1 MKLVIISGLSG
12 SGKTVA
18 LHTLEDEDYYCVDN
32 LPIGILPQFV
42 ERILTRGVQLYDNI
56 AVGIDARS
64 GSEDL
69 RDFNTIMEWVKQRD
83 TEEKIEIELIYIQ
96 AEQETLIK
104 RFSDTRRKHPLT
116 KKGLPLSEA
125 IEVERSLLKDVALRA
140 NLYVD
145 TTNTNIHELRNY
157 IKQRV
162 ASRKQDSLSL
172 LFHSFGFKNGAPVD
186 SDFVF
191 DVRCLPNPHWEP
203 NLRNLT
209 GQDNGVINFLQDKE
223 DVIQMLEHIKT
234 YLNFVIPKFKKQNRY
249 YLTVSIGCTG
259 GQHRSVYIAET
270 LHDFFRK
277 QHKNVSIHHRE
288 LSQTVDPER

>member
-32 LPIGILPQFV
+32 LPIGLLPQLV
-42 ERILTRGVQLYDNI
+42 DRILSRRIQLYDDI

-64 GSEDL
+64 DSEDL
-69 RDFNTIMEWVKQRD
+69 RDFNTIMEWIKNRD
-83 TEEKIEIELIYIQ
+83 TKTEIEIEIIYIQ
-96 AEQETLIK
+96 AELDTLIK

-125 IEVERSLLKDVALRA
+125 IEVERNLLKDLATCA

-145 TTNTNIHELRNY
+145 TTYTNIHELRSH
-157 IKQRV
+157 IKERV
-162 ASRKQDSLSL
+162 VKRKQSKLSL
-172 LFHSFGFKNGAPVD
+172 LFNSFGFKNGAPAD

-203 NLRNLT
+203 NLRALT
-209 GQDNGVINFLQDKE
+209 GQDPEVIAFLQDQQ
-223 DVIQMLEHIKT
+223 DVQEMLEHIT
-234 YLNFVIPKFKKQNRY
+234 NYLNFVIPKFIKQNRY
-249 YLTVSIGCTG
+249 YITVSIGCTG

-270 LHDFFRK
+270 LHDDFRDNLD
-277 QHKNVSIHHRE
+277 NVSIHHRE
-288 LSQTVDPER
+288 LSK

>member
-32 LPIGILPQFV
+32 LPIGLLPQFV
-42 ERILTRGVQLYDNI
+42 DRILSRRVQLYDHI

-64 GSEDL
+64 DSEDL
-69 RDFNTIMEWVKQRD
+69 RDFNTIIEWIQQRD
-83 TEEKIEIELIYIQ
+83 LETDIEIEIIYIQ
-96 AEQETLIK
+96 AELDTLIK

-116 KKGLPLSEA
+116 RKGLPLSEA
-125 IEVERSLLKDVALRA
+125 IEVERNLLKDVATAA
-140 NLYVD
+140 NLYID
-145 TTNTNIHELRNY
+145 TTYTNIHELRSY
-157 IKQRV
+157 VKDRV
-162 ASRKQDSLSL
+162 VKRQKTNLSL
-172 LFHSFGFKNGAPVD
+172 LFHSFGFKNGAPAD

-203 NLRNLT
+203 NLRALT
-209 GQDNGVINFLQDKE
+209 GQDPEVIAFLQEQD
-223 DVIQMLEHIKT
+223 DVQQMLEHIKK
-234 YLNFVIPKFKKQNRY
+234 YLHFVIPKFINQNRY

-270 LHDFFRK
+270 LHEDFRDRFD
-277 QHKNVSIHHRE
+277 HVSIHHRE
-288 LSQTVDPER
+288 LNQ

>member
-42 ERILTRGVQLYDNI
+42 ERILSRGVQLYDNI

-83 TEEKIEIELIYIQ
+83 TEKIIEIEIIYIQ
-96 AEQETLIK
+96 AELDTLIK

-125 IEVERSLLKDVALRA
+125 IKAERELLKDVATNA

-145 TTNTNIHELRNY
+145 STHTNIHELRSH

-162 ASRKQDSLSL
+162 VARQQNNLSL
-172 LFHSFGFKNGAPVD
+172 LFNSFGFKNGAPAD

-203 NLRNLT
+203 NLRTLT
-209 GQDNGVINFLQDKE
+209 GQDPEVIAFLEKQD
-223 DVIQMLEHIKT
+223 DVHQMMEHIKN

-249 YLTVSIGCTG
+249 YMTVSIGCTG

-270 LHDFFRK
+270 LHDFFRE
-277 QHKNVSIHHRE
+277 QLENVSIHHRE
-288 LSQTVDPER
+288 LS

>member
-42 ERILTRGVQLYDNI
+42 DRILSRGMQLYDNI
-56 AVGIDARS
+56 AVGVDARS

-69 RDFNTIMEWVKQRD
+69 RDFNTIMDWIKQRD
-83 TEEKIEIELIYIQ
+83 KEKQIEIEIIYIQ
-96 AEQETLIK
+96 AELDTLIK

-125 IEVERSLLKDVALRA
+125 IEVERSLLKDVALKA

-145 TTNTNIHELRNY
+145 TTKTNIHELRNY
-157 IKQRV
+157 IKERV
-162 ASRKQDSLSL
+162 ATRKETSLSV

-203 NLRNLT
+203 NLRMLT
-209 GQDNGVINFLQDKE
+209 GQDRGVIEFLQDKE
-223 DVIQMLEHIKT
+223 DVKQMLEHIIN

-270 LHDFFRK
+270 LHKFFRD
-277 QHKNVSIHHRE
+277 QLENVSIHHRE
-288 LSQTVDPER
+288 LSN